1 VITAIFYHPPPR
13 VNSQGL
19 SRKQVLKEIDY
30 IGGLLSISGM
40 LLFMMGMQ
48 WGGFVSPLSS
58 TMHTLA
64 DTLHRY
70 QYTWGSAHALAPL
83 ILGVVLLAAF
93 FVWEGYGAK
102 FPMFPKR
109 LWQEPR
115 LLALTLVITFIS
127 GANFFSILMFW
138 PTQAFNVSSNHRQ
151 KPNIP
156 RQTLC

>member
-1 VITAIFYHPPPR
+1 MITVIFYHPPPR

-30 IGGLLSISGM
+30 VGGLLSISGM

-48 WGGFVSPLSS
+48 WGGFVSLRFS
-58 TMHTLA
+58 TVHASA
-64 DTLHRY
+64 DSLHRY
-70 QYTWGSAHALAPL
+70 QYTWSSAHALAPL
-83 ILGVVLLAAF
+83 VLGVVLLVAF
-93 FVWEGYGAK
+93 FVWEAYGAR

-115 LLALTLVITFIS
+115 ILGLTLVITFIS

-138 PTQAFNVSSNHRQ
+138 PTQAFNVSSNHRA
-151 KPNIP
+151 KAKHV
-156 RQTLC
+156 